1 MFLLGLQLSTPKVEG
16 QVKKFNLAS
25 HGVPELHAQRFHKR
39 PSKIL
44 LAWPFMELLSFV
56 FKGSIRV

>member
-25 HGVPELHAQRFHKR
+25 HGVPKLHAQRFHKR
-39 PSKIL
+39 PSKKN